1 MLELYIAS
9 AIIGGGL
16 VALSAFT
23 GSDADAD
30 AEPGDADGGTD
41 VDGTWVP
48 ILSMRFWTF
57 SAAFFGLTGMLLHWL
72 TGLSVVAQLAAAL
85 PFGLASGL
93 GASWTLRR
101 LQLDQITSSVG
112 EQEMLGTE
120 VRVLF
125 DVSSSAPGKI
135 AWKVRERDVELL
147 AITDEEKPIA
157 RGETAVI
164 IAFEDGKA
172 RVIRPDRF
180 LPPGTEE
187 GP

>member
-1 MLELYIAS
+1 MLEFYIAS

-30 AEPGDADGGTD
+30 ADGGDVDGGTD
-41 VDGTWVP
+41 VDATWVP
-48 ILSMRFWTF
+48 ILSLRFWTF

-72 TGLSVVAQLAAAL
+72 TGLSVAAQLATAL
-85 PFGLASGL
+85 PFGLVSGL

-101 LQLDQITSSVG
+101 LQLDQISSSVS

-120 VRVLF
+120 ARVLF
-125 DVSSSAPGKI
+125 EISAASPGKV
-135 AWKVRERDVELL
+135 AWQVRGRDVELL
-147 AITDEEKPIA
+147 AITDEETPIA
-157 RGETAVI
+157 RGESAVI

-180 LPPGTEE
+180 LPPAAEE
-187 GP
+187 E